1 MVSILVHFQ
10 GLCFAC
16 LVYEIDSVFLPSTN
30 TLKSRSMFGV
40 QIQRLLN
47 RWVSLREDP
56 YGLLNFTTKNVLSWR
71 YIQRN
76 QNRSSYMRF
85 SLWSLWKYKV
95 GLDCFIPGCV
105 NLDPSRKC
113 LDVHSSSC
121 NSWLKFKH
129 RDMLLIN

>member
-40 QIQRLLN
+40 QMQRLLN

-56 YGLLNFTTKNVLSWR
+56 YGLLNFTAKNVLS
-71 YIQRN
+71 YMKVYSKKPK
-76 QNRSSYMRF
+76 SSE
-85 SLWSLWKYKV
+85 
-95 GLDCFIPGCV
+95 
-105 NLDPSRKC
+105 
-113 LDVHSSSC
+113 
-121 NSWLKFKH
+121 
-129 RDMLLIN
+129 